1 MARNNLA
8 STRQSVNLSYLNM
21 YYNEKISKS
30 ILAFAKPE
38 FRENWERLML
48 AERRDW
54 NRIYRDFK
62 STLSKYIGNVRLS
75 AFSNNASALTELANL
90 EEVFQWDESFFANWE
105 IQVSNYNHTVKY
117 DSYEEMTQAL
127 QGNSYPE
134 EDASDVW
141 DEECGSNSCY
151 WSHAYSPS
159 ILIDNLRMK
168 Q

>member
-1 MARNNLA
+1 ML
-8 STRQSVNLSYLNM
+8 RQDNVLTYLFLQM
-21 YYNEKISKS
+21 CYNKKFSKS
-30 ILAFAKPE
+30 IFAFTKPE
-38 FRENWERLML
+38 FRENWEGLML

-54 NRIYRDFK
+54 NRIYGDFR

-75 AFSNNASALTELANL
+75 AFSNDASALTELANL
-90 EEVFQWDESFFANWE
+90 EEVFQWDENVFAEWE
-105 IQVSNYNHTVKY
+105 IQVSNYTHTVKY
-117 DSYEEMTQAL
+117 DSYEEMTEAL

-141 DEECGSNSCY
+141 EEECGSNSCY

>member
-1 MARNNLA
+1 MC
-8 STRQSVNLSYLNM
+8 
-21 YYNEKISKS
+21 YNEKFSKS
-30 ILAFAKPE
+30 IFAFTKPE

-48 AERRDW
+48 AESRDW
-54 NRIYRDFK
+54 NHIYRDFK
-62 STLSKYIGNVRLS
+62 STLSKYIGNVRLL

-90 EEVFQWDESFFANWE
+90 EEVFQWDESFFADWE
-105 IQVSNYNHTVKY
+105 IQVSNYTHSVKY
-117 DSYEEMTQAL
+117 DSYEEMTEAL

-134 EDASDVW
+134 EDASHIW